1 MATFP
6 CDNQSPLNQPL
17 DEKEISMKKLLVGY
31 VSRTGNT
38 KKMAEYIAEGI
49 RFSGND
55 VVIKKISE
63 IKDAKDMEGF
73 DGYVFGGPT
82 YHRDL
87 VGSMKTFLFLAQKV
101 NMVGKMGGAFGSYTH
116 SGESAQMIYDTMENV
131 YKMDMIDLG
140 ALNLKEHVINTE
152 EGTRACQDYGKAVG
166 QKLA

>member
-1 MATFP
+1 
-6 CDNQSPLNQPL
+6 
-17 DEKEISMKKLLVGY
+17 MKKLMVGY

-38 KKMAEYIAEGI
+38 KQMAEYIAEGI

-55 VVIKKISE
+55 VVVRKIAE
-63 IKDAKDMEGF
+63 IKDEKEIEGF

-116 SGESAQMIYDTMENV
+116 SGESAQMIFDTMENV
-131 YKMDMIDLG
+131 YKMDMVDLG
-140 ALNLKEHVINTE
+140 ALNLKEQVIQTQ
-152 EGTRACQDYGKAVG
+152 EGRRACQEYGQAVG